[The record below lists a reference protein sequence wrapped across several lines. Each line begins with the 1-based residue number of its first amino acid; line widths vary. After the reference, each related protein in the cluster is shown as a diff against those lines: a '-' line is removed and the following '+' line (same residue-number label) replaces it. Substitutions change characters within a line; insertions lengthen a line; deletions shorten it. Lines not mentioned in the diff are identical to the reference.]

1 MLSSLAI
8 TSKFFSEFCVPEI
21 IKAGLLFAELVEN
34 KKKDSPRKFY
44 RKVDW
49 LAIFATAR
57 LL

>member
-8 TSKFFSEFCVPEI
+8 TSKFFSEFCVPKL

-34 KKKDSPRKFY
+34 KEKDSPTKFY

-49 LAIFATAR
+49 LAIFATAH
-57 LL
+57 LP